1 MAVAV
6 SVNVLQTPD
15 GTSFSGLA
23 NPCPVLLVGTK
34 YIQQVES
41 ADAEQQAS
49 QPGTQSIIT
58 VNYYN
63 GNNVLTGAYWVS
75 QTVGT
80 LATDIN
86 A

>member
-6 SVNVLQTPD
+6 SVNVLQTPN
-15 GTSFSGLA
+15 GISFSALA

-41 ADAEQQAS
+41 ATAEQQAA

-63 GNNVLTGAYWVS
+63 GNNVLTGAYWVG
-75 QTVGT
+75 QTVTT
-80 LATDIN
+80 LTTSIN

>member
-1 MAVAV
+1 MAIAV

-23 NPCPVLLVGTK
+23 NPCPVLLVGTNR
-34 YIQQVES
+34 IQQVEPAS
-41 ADAEQQAS
+41 AEQQAVL
-49 QPGTQSIIT
+49 PGVQSLIT

-63 GNNVLTGAYWVS
+63 GNNVLTGAYYVT

-80 LATDIN
+80 LTSSIN

>member
-1 MAVAV
+1 MAIAV
-6 SVNVLQTPD
+6 SVNVLQTPN
-15 GTSFSGLA
+15 GTSFSALA

-41 ADAEQQAS
+41 ATVEQQAA

-63 GNNVLTGAYWVS
+63 GNNVLTGAYWVG

-80 LATDIN
+80 LTTSIN

>member
-1 MAVAV
+1 MAIAV

-23 NPCPVLLVGTK
+23 NPCPVFLVGTGH
-34 YIQQVES
+34 IQQVAPAS
-41 ADAEQQAS
+41 ADQIAVTPGAAS
-49 QPGTQSIIT
+49 VIT

-63 GNNVLTGAYWVS
+63 GNNVLTGAYVVG
-75 QTVGT
+75 QTVAALT
-80 LATDIN
+80 TSIN

>member
-1 MAVAV
+1 MAIAV
-6 SVNVLQTPD
+6 SVNVLQTPN
-15 GTSFSGLA
+15 GTSFSALA

-41 ADAEQQAS
+41 ATAEQQAA

-63 GNNVLTGAYWVS
+63 GNNVLTGAYWVG
-75 QTVGT
+75 QTVTT
-80 LATDIN
+80 LTTSIN

>member
-15 GTSFSGLA
+15 GKSFSGLA

-80 LATDIN
+80 LTTDIN